1 MQQKQTVTTPP
12 MKKLSELTKL
22 RIDRTAPPPEP
33 TKRPRRFVWVAI
45 SVVLFL
51 ALAGVIVG
59 LVSRSAPEVQT
70 VRATAIRSAGP
81 GTTLSATGYIVA
93 HHKIDVNSKVTGR
106 VKWIGVEKGDHVK
119 AGQVL
124 VQLEDDEFQAQVQQ
138 ARGQLE
144 AARAYLR
151 ELEGGSRPEEIQQ
164 ALDNLEQAR
173 ATVRDDKIT
182 LDRTRQLAQ
191 QGIVARQQLDDAQA
205 RYDSDAQRVNSLSQ
219 AYTLTKLGPRQE
231 EIQRA
236 RGSLIQAQGQLAY
249 AEAQLAGTKI
259 RSPLTGTI
267 LERTAEQG
275 ELVTSTF
282 ASTAAG
288 GPLGSVVSLADLG
301 DLQVEL
307 DIAQDDFAKLYS
319 HQRGVVTTDAYPDR
333 KYNAILTEVSPEANR
348 QKATVQVK
356 VQIENPDNY
365 LRPDMNATVQFQADG
380 STIAESVSGAL
391 VPANSLHAE
400 GDRHYVLVAYKA
412 HVIARNV
419 RIVTR
424 RSDGAV
430 VRGLNGGEDV
440 IVDAPAG
447 VKDGSRIRQK
457 P

>member
-1 MQQKQTVTTPP
+1 MKQKQTVTTPP

-33 TKRPRRFVWVAI
+33 TQRPRRVVWAVI

-51 ALAGVIVG
+51 VLAAAM
-59 LVSRSAPEVQT
+59 VSRLSGSAPEVQT
-70 VRATAIRSAGP
+70 VRATAIRSAGR

-124 VQLEDDEFQAQVQQ
+124 VRLEDDEFQAQVQQ
-138 ARGQLE
+138 ARGQVE

-151 ELEGGSRPEEIQQ
+151 ELEGGSRPEEIEQS
-164 ALDNLEQAR
+164 LNNLEQAR
-173 ATVRDDKIT
+173 AAVRDDKIT
-182 LDRTRQLAQ
+182 LDRTRQLVQ
-191 QGIVARQQLDDAQA
+191 QGVVARQQLDDAQA

-236 RGSLIQAQGQLAY
+236 RGSLVQAQGQLAY

-259 RSPLTGTI
+259 RAPLTGTI
-267 LERTAEQG
+267 LERTAELG
-275 ELVTSTF
+275 ELITSTF

-307 DIAQDDFAKLYS
+307 DIAQDDFAKLHS
-319 HQRGVVTTDAYPDR
+319 HQLGVVTTDAYPDR
-333 KYNAILTEVSPEANR
+333 KYSAILTEISPEANR

-356 VQIENPDNY
+356 VQIENPDDY
-365 LRPDMNATVQFQADG
+365 LRPDMNATVQFQSDAP
-380 STIAESVSGAL
+380 TTAEGVSGVL

-400 GDRHYVLVAYKA
+400 GGRHYVLVAYKA
-412 HVIARNV
+412 HAIARDV
-419 RIVTR
+419 QIVTR

-440 IVDAPAG
+440 IVDAPAD